1 MIHSHTIHKTTS
13 EWIPDINVY
22 ACSVILDSVIPWTGA
37 RQDPLFTELSRQ
49 EYWNGLSFP
58 TLGDLPNPG
67 IKLES
72 PASQADSLPLSHQES
87 NTDINVSTK
96 TTKAL
101 EESIEGN
108 LYDFGLDTTPEV
120 EYIK

>member
-1 MIHSHTIHKTTS
+1 M
-13 EWIPDINVY
+13 Y
-22 ACSVILDSVIPWTGA
+22 ACSVILDSVIPWTVA
-37 RQDPLFTELSRQ
+37 PQDPLFTELSRQ

-58 TLGDLPNPG
+58 TLGHLPNPR

-72 PASQADSLPLSHQES
+72 PALQADSLSLSHQES

-96 TTKAL
+96 TTKTL

-108 LYDFGLDTTPEV
+108 LYGFGLDTTPRSRI
-120 EYIK
+120 YKIKKLIN

>member
-1 MIHSHTIHKTTS
+1 M
-13 EWIPDINVY
+13 Y
-22 ACSVILDSVIPWTGA
+22 ACSVILDSVIPWTVA